1 MLIIVGV
8 LTYFVSPFDVLPE
21 AVLGLVGLID
31 DFCVLLGGLVMLANR
46 FNAVLQMRNE
56 RAIEAR

>member
-8 LTYFVSPFDVLPE
+8 LTYFVSPFDFLPE
-21 AVLGLVGLID
+21 AVLGLIGLID
-31 DFCVLLGGLVMLANR
+31 DVCVLLAGLVMLANR
-46 FNAVLQMRNE
+46 FNAILRVRNE